1 MRRLIV
7 ALVMAVPS
15 VLRAQQQP
23 LRLTMEEAVRRAVD
37 QGEEMRLA
45 RAQLAQ
51 AQGAV
56 TQAYAEAL
64 PELRASLTYTRTF
77 ASVFSGGQGGP
88 ALDPYAPDTTAPISD
103 RVRYLEREYDNMLPR
118 GLSRLFAATPF
129 GRENSYVWQLTLR
142 QTLFRGGVVGAGVRG
157 ARAYERAAR
166 AGLEETRHDVA
177 YRTRRAY
184 LNALFAQRLLEI
196 AEGSRAL
203 SAEQLRRVE
212 LNHRVGT
219 SADYDL
225 LRSQVEYAN
234 TEPAVIA
241 ARNDR
246 DLAFLELRRLV
257 NVPAETPLELD
268 ATVLAAQ
275 ESLPEVDLEALS
287 ADLGSRASLEAAQ
300 WTVNFRR
307 EAVRV
312 YRGELMPALR
322 FQMNYGG
329 QAFPS
334 GALPGGGDFRRDW
347 NASLTVSMPLFDGFR
362 TRGQVASARADL
374 EAAELQ
380 LEAAREAVALEVE
393 QARAELVRARALVE
407 ARRQTVQWAARAYQL
422 ASVRYANGI
431 STQLEVS
438 DARLAMQQAQV
449 NEAAATRDYLLSL
462 AALERALGRPV
473 PLQRAQ
479 RAASRERGAGLSNN
493 PNQSEHRH

>member
-1 MRRLIV
+1 MRRG
-7 ALVMAVPS
+7 MAWLLLAAVSCPLEAQGPAE
-15 VLRAQQQP
+15 LRP
-23 LRLTMEEAVRRAVD
+23 LRLTMEEAVRRALEH
-37 QGEEMRLA
+37 GEEMQMA
-45 RAQLAQ
+45 RAALAQ

-77 ASVFSGGQGGP
+77 ASVFAGGQSGP
-88 ALDPYAPDTTAPISD
+88 RLDPYSPDTTAPLSD
-103 RVRYLEREYDNMLPR
+103 RVRYLEREYENMLPR
-118 GLSRLFAATPF
+118 GLSQLFAATPF
-129 GRENSYVWQLTLR
+129 GRENTYVWQLSLR

-166 AGLEETRHDVA
+166 ANLEETRMDVA

-196 AEGSRAL
+196 AEGSRVL
-203 SAEQLRRVE
+203 SEQQLRRVE

-225 LRSQVEYAN
+225 LRSQVEFAN

-246 DLAFLELRRLV
+246 DLAWLELRRLA
-257 NVPAETPLELD
+257 NIPADTPLELD
-268 ATVLAAQ
+268 AAVLSEQ
-275 ESLPEVDLEALS
+275 ESLPEVDLEALG
-287 ADLGSRASLEAAQ
+287 ADLASRAALEAAQ

-312 YRGELMPALR
+312 YRGELLPAVR
-322 FQMNYGG
+322 FQMNWGG
-329 QAFPS
+329 QAFPGGTFPS
-334 GALPGGGDFRRDW
+334 GSDFRRDW
-347 NASLTVSMPLFDGFR
+347 NASLTVSMPIFDGFR
-362 TRGQVASARADL
+362 TRGQVAAARADL
-374 EAAELQ
+374 ASAELQ
-380 LEAAREAVALEVE
+380 LEAAREAVRLEVE
-393 QARAELVRARALVE
+393 QAHAELVRARALVQ
-407 ARRQTVQWAARAYQL
+407 ARRQTVQWASRAHHL

-431 STQLEVS
+431 STQLEVN

-473 PLQRAQ
+473 PLRRVVAQ
-479 RAASRERGAGLSNN
+479 VSGEVGR
-493 PNQSEHRH
+493 